1 MPETSH
7 MLSLNISLPQLQLF
21 FLVFLRVGAILM
33 SIPVFDSS
41 SIPIFFKITLAFA
54 ASILLFPML
63 NLEPVPV
70 QPDMVTLGVNVVG
83 EIFIGLVIGFSV
95 KLIFA
100 GVQLA
105 GQLAGY
111 QMGMALANVMD
122 PSGSEQVP
130 LLAQFTNLFGLLVF
144 ITINAHY
151 WFIKALNYSFQVV
164 PPLSASFSGALAE
177 HVIKMS
183 ANMFVIGIQVGA
195 PVIAV
200 LLITSVAF
208 GLIARTVPQMNV
220 FIVAMP
226 LKIGVGLLF
235 LGLSLPYFSAFLQ
248 KIFGGLGQNLIVM
261 LKAMS

>member
-1 MPETSH
+1 

-21 FLVFLRVGAILM
+21 FLVFLRVGAIIM
-33 SIPVFDSS
+33 SIPVFDSKS
-41 SIPIFFKITLAFA
+41 VPLFFKIALAFTTSMVLFPLLDLAPLPVLNNLFALGVSA
-54 ASILLFPML
+54 AGEILL
-63 NLEPVPV
+63 
-70 QPDMVTLGVNVVG
+70 
-83 EIFIGLVIGFSV
+83 GLVIGFSV

-100 GVQLA
+100 GIQLA

-122 PSGSEQVP
+122 PSASQQVP
-130 LLAQFTNLFGLLVF
+130 LLAQFNNLIALLIF

-151 WFIKALNYSFQVV
+151 WFVRALAQSYKLV
-164 PPLSASFSGALAE
+164 PPLDVNFSGSLME
-177 HVIKMS
+177 HLIKMS
-183 ANMFVIGIQVGA
+183 GNMFVIGIQIGA
-195 PVIAV
+195 PVIAA

-235 LGLSLPYFSAFLQ
+235 LGFSLPYFSAFLT
-248 KIFGGLGQNLIVM
+248 KIFNNLGQNLIFM

>member
-1 MPETSH
+1 MI
-7 MLSLNISLPQLQLF
+7 SLNISLPQLQLF

-33 SIPVFDSS
+33 SIPVFDSK
-41 SIPIFFKITLAFA
+41 SIPLFFKIALAFTTSMA
-54 ASILLFPML
+54 LFPILELEPLALITNFFAMGVSVAGEILL
-63 NLEPVPV
+63 
-70 QPDMVTLGVNVVG
+70 
-83 EIFIGLVIGFSV
+83 GLVIGFSV

-100 GVQLA
+100 GIQLA

-122 PSGSEQVP
+122 PSSSQQVP
-130 LLAQFTNLFGLLVF
+130 LLAQFNNLIALLIF

-151 WFIKALNYSFQVV
+151 WFIRGLAHSFQLV
-164 PPLSASFSGALAE
+164 PPLNVKFSGSLME
-177 HVIKMS
+177 HLIKMS
-183 ANMFVIGIQVGA
+183 GNMFVIGIQIGA
-195 PVIAV
+195 PVIAS

-226 LKIGVGLLF
+226 LKIAVGLLF
-235 LGLSLPYFSAFLQ
+235 LGFSLPYFSAFLE
-248 KIFGGLGQNLIVM
+248 KIFNGLGQNIIFM

>member
-1 MPETSH
+1 
-7 MLSLNISLPQLQLF
+7 
-21 FLVFLRVGAILM
+21 M
-33 SIPVFDSS
+33 SIPVFDSKS
-41 SIPIFFKITLAFA
+41 VPLFFKIALAFTTSMVLFPLLDLAPLPVLNNLFALGVSA
-54 ASILLFPML
+54 AGEILL
-63 NLEPVPV
+63 
-70 QPDMVTLGVNVVG
+70 
-83 EIFIGLVIGFSV
+83 GLVIGFSV

-100 GVQLA
+100 GIQLA

-122 PSGSEQVP
+122 PSASQQVP
-130 LLAQFTNLFGLLVF
+130 LLAQFNNLIALLIF

-151 WFIKALNYSFQVV
+151 WFVRALAQSYKLV
-164 PPLSASFSGALAE
+164 PPLDVNFSGSLME
-177 HVIKMS
+177 HLIKMS
-183 ANMFVIGIQVGA
+183 GNMFVIGIQIGA
-195 PVIAV
+195 PVIAA

-235 LGLSLPYFSAFLQ
+235 LGFSLPYFSAFLT
-248 KIFGGLGQNLIVM
+248 KIFNNLGQNIIFM

>member
-1 MPETSH
+1 MI
-7 MLSLNISLPQLQLF
+7 SLNISLPQLQLF
-21 FLVFLRVGAILM
+21 FLVFLRVGAIIM
-33 SIPVFDSS
+33 SIPVFDSK
-41 SIPIFFKITLAFA
+41 SIPLFFKIALAFT
-54 ASILLFPML
+54 ASMALFPVLELEPLPLISNLFAMGISVAGEILL
-63 NLEPVPV
+63 
-70 QPDMVTLGVNVVG
+70 
-83 EIFIGLVIGFSV
+83 GLVIGFSV
-95 KLIFA
+95 KLIFS
-100 GVQLA
+100 GIQLA

-122 PSGSEQVP
+122 PSASQQVP
-130 LLAQFTNLFGLLVF
+130 LLAQFNNLFALLIF

-151 WFIKALNYSFQVV
+151 WFIRTLAHSFQLV
-164 PPLSASFSGALAE
+164 PPLNVNFSGTLTE
-177 HVIKMS
+177 HLIKMS
-183 ANMFVIGIQVGA
+183 GNMFVIGIQIGA

-235 LGLSLPYFSAFLQ
+235 LGFSLPYFSAFLQ
-248 KIFGGLGQNLIVM
+248 EIFNGLGQNILFM

>member
-1 MPETSH
+1 
-7 MLSLNISLPQLQLF
+7 
-21 FLVFLRVGAILM
+21 M
-33 SIPVFDSS
+33 SIPVFDSK
-41 SIPIFFKITLAFA
+41 SIPLFFKIALAFTTSMA
-54 ASILLFPML
+54 LFPILELEPLALITNFFAMGVSVAGEILL
-63 NLEPVPV
+63 
-70 QPDMVTLGVNVVG
+70 
-83 EIFIGLVIGFSV
+83 GLVIGFSV

-100 GVQLA
+100 GIQLA

-122 PSGSEQVP
+122 PSSSQQVP
-130 LLAQFTNLFGLLVF
+130 LLAQFNNLIALLIF

-151 WFIKALNYSFQVV
+151 WFIRALAHSFQLV
-164 PPLSASFSGALAE
+164 PPLNVNFSGSLME
-177 HVIKMS
+177 HLIKMS
-183 ANMFVIGIQVGA
+183 GNMFVIGIQIGA
-195 PVIAV
+195 PVIAA

-235 LGLSLPYFSAFLQ
+235 LGFSLPYFSAFLE
-248 KIFGGLGQNLIVM
+248 KIFNGLGQNIFFM